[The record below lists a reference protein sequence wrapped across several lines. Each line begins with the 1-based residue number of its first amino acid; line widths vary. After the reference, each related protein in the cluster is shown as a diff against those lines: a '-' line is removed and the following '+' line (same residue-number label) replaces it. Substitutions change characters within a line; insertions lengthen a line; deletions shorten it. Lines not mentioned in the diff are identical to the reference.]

1 MSDLI
6 ILFAI
11 PVVIVSV
18 SITSAYI
25 IKRSVKNILDDLKL
39 ELENVSALNE
49 AVFARELLRFFAESD
64 ASQAAMGLIAEA
76 KDTGTIDSGVAEMT
90 FVAKNDVEKLYKAM
104 QSSLEP
110 RVEYSKLG
118 YISSFFPRVII
129 IYGTVLS
136 LATFIIYTLELG
148 FLDTKFL
155 AVSYGIILGSSGL
168 FSVLIAF
175 LVADFIRHA
184 DRITIARAWGDLYY
198 RRL

>member
-118 YISSFFPRVII
+118 YISSFFPRVIV
-129 IYGTVLS
+129 IYGAVLS
-136 LATFIIYTLELG
+136 VATFIIYTLELG

-155 AVSYGIILGSSGL
+155 AISYGIILGSSGL

-184 DRITIARAWGDLYY
+184 DRITIAKAWGDLYY
-198 RRL
+198 Q

>member
-1 MSDLI
+1 MPQLV
-6 ILFAI
+6 ILFAV
-11 PVVIVSV
+11 PVVIIAV

-25 IKRSVKNILDDLKL
+25 IKRSVKSVLHSLKE

-64 ASQAAMGLIAEA
+64 ASQAAMDLIAQA
-76 KDTGTIDSGVAEMT
+76 KDTGMIDSGVAEMT

-118 YISSFFPRVII
+118 YISSFFPRVIV
-129 IYGTVLS
+129 IYGAVLS
-136 LATFIIYTLELG
+136 VATFIIYTLELG
-148 FLDTKFL
+148 FLDTEFFD
-155 AVSYGIILGSSGL
+155 VSYGIIIGATSI

-175 LVADFIRHA
+175 LVGDFIRHA
-184 DRITIARAWGDLYY
+184 DRISIAKSWGDL
-198 RRL
+198 RSQ

>member
-1 MSDLI
+1 MPQLV
-6 ILFAI
+6 ILFAV
-11 PVVIVSV
+11 PVVIIAV

-25 IKRSVKNILDDLKL
+25 IKRSVKSVLHSLKE

-64 ASQAAMGLIAEA
+64 ASQAAMDLIAQA
-76 KDTGTIDSGVAEMT
+76 KDTGMIDSGVAEMT

-129 IYGTVLS
+129 IYGAVLS

-148 FLDTKFL
+148 FLDAKFL
-155 AVSYGIILGSSGL
+155 AISYGIILGSSGL
-168 FSVLIAF
+168 FSILIAF

-184 DRITIARAWGDLYY
+184 DRITIAKAWGDLYY
-198 RRL
+198 E

>member
-129 IYGTVLS
+129 IYGAVLS

-148 FLDTKFL
+148 FLDAKFL
-155 AVSYGIILGSSGL
+155 AISYGIILGSSGL
-168 FSVLIAF
+168 FSILIAF

-184 DRITIARAWGDLYY
+184 DRITIAKAWGDLYY
-198 RRL
+198 Q